1 MWIGNVYRRLCWLI
15 FGTSN
20 GYPIFSMAFATISAG
35 VFFFFQCNSWWPSCE
50 FVDYFI
56 ISTNVL
62 GSWIGILFVNVW
74 ISNLD
79 CWMFAY
85 IRIFSIL
92 DTRNILWFIFRTHKL
107 LNECDYANLSRNSLL
122 SDQVVHDSKIFVYL
136 FHFLFSHLWTVGGF
150 FKVLACSLYWQP

>member
-1 MWIGNVYRRLCWLI
+1 MDWKCVPPSVLINIWNMDIQFLAWLLLR
-15 FGTSN
+15 FQQG
-20 GYPIFSMAFATISAG
+20 
-35 VFFFFQCNSWWPSCE
+35 FFFQCNSWWPSCE

-107 LNECDYANLSRNSLL
+107 LNECDSANLSWNSLL
-122 SDQVVHDSKIFVYL
+122 SDQVEHDTKIFVYL
-136 FHFLFSHLWTVGGF
+136 FHFRFSHLWTVGGC
-150 FKVLACSLYWQP
+150 FKVPACSLYWQS